1 MSKPAHLD
9 TLLRDWNRIHH
20 QTVRLMELTPDD
32 KYDWKPHETSMTLG
46 ALVNH
51 MLQAEAGL
59 VEAIINGVFPH
70 DFTNYESTDK
80 LIAAFNKSHDEAT
93 AKIRAIPDEAWEEK
107 VAPFG
112 PDRSFSR
119 LDLLTLSLEH
129 EIHHRGQLY
138 VYLRMLGCPIP
149 ELFG

>member
-9 TLLRDWNRIHH
+9 TVLRDWNRIHL
-20 QTVRLMELTPDD
+20 QTVRLMELAPDD
-32 KYDWKPHETSMTLG
+32 QYDWKPHETSMTLG

-51 MLQAEAGL
+51 FPQAETGL
-59 VEAIINGVFPH
+59 VEAIITGVFPR
-70 DFTNYESTDK
+70 DFTNYQKTDE
-80 LIAAFNKSHDEAT
+80 LIAAFNRSHDEAV
-93 AKIRAIPDEAWEEK
+93 AKVRAIPDEAWEEK

-119 LDLLTLSLEH
+119 LDLLTLTLEH

-138 VYLRMLGCPIP
+138 VYLRMLGCPVP